1 MVRYL
6 LHKESAMSSSSG
18 GTVEIGTR
26 RPADPSGAAFALVIN
41 FEKGTPNPQR
51 VFQAA
56 DAMIR
61 ALQGLDKTLC
71 AAVDSQID
79 PVMVLEDIEAGSIKA
94 WLGNQLSRVEDEGLK
109 TLDWKPVV
117 GKYLVRAKYAV
128 IRWSNKEG
136 TDGNILGLAKELR
149 TIATETDIRHVPDYA
164 PPSVQELAEG
174 VRRIDVAKDFL
185 LPSDSMA
192 LISDSEGSVD
202 FNLAVK
208 WDDQTL
214 TDLSVKETTK
224 FEKMPV
230 TLIVKKPDY
239 LGKSKW
245 DFRFGK
251 KAISAKIEDEPWL
264 LRFQTRAVDVRPG
277 DALKCLATIEHR
289 YGFDNELIAE
299 EYTITTVEGVLANQ
313 LQQGSLGLDDSE
325 S

>member
-1 MVRYL
+1 
-6 LHKESAMSSSSG
+6 MSG
-18 GTVEIGTR
+18 NRGATVEIGTR
-26 RPADPSGAAFALVIN
+26 RPADPSGTVFALVIN

-61 ALQGLDKTLC
+61 AVQSLDKTLC

-128 IRWSNKEG
+128 IRWSNKDG
-136 TDGNILGLAKELR
+136 ADGNILGLAKELR
-149 TIATETDIRHVPDYA
+149 TIAAETDIRHVPDYA
-164 PPSVQELAEG
+164 PPSVQELAES
-174 VRRIDVAKDFL
+174 VRRIDTAKDFL
-185 LPSDSMA
+185 LPTDSMS
-192 LISDSEGSVD
+192 LISESEGHVD
-202 FNLAVK
+202 FKLAIR

-224 FEKMPV
+224 FENMPV

-245 DFRFGK
+245 EFRFGK
-251 KAISAKIEDEPWL
+251 KAISAKIEDESWL
-264 LRFQTRAVDVRPG
+264 LRFQTRVVDVRPG
-277 DALKCLATIEHR
+277 DALKCLATIEHK
-289 YGFDNELIAE
+289 YGFDNELVSE
-299 EYTITTVEGVLANQ
+299 EYTITVVEGVRVNE
-313 LQQGSLGLDDSE
+313 LQQGSLGLEDSE